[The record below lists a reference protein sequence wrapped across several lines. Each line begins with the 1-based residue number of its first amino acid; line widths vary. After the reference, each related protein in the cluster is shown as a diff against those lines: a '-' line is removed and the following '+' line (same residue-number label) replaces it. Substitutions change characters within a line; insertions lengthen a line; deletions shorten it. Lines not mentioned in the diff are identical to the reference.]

1 MALVKFVSMLQAFES
16 HIRKNSLFAKN
27 QRLLLAFSGG
37 LDSTVLVHLL
47 LQCGFKPAIAHC
59 NFQLR
64 GKDSLEDEKF
74 CQQLAKKNNL
84 KFFTKR
90 FDLGKYGKE
99 TGSNTQLAARNLRYE
114 WFHEIISENNFDFI
128 LTAHH
133 AGDIVETVIINLLR
147 GTGINGLKGIPEKN
161 GKLVRPLLPFR
172 KEELEAYAKQ
182 HKIRYRTDQ
191 SNSENKY
198 ERNFIRNKIVP
209 LLRELNPN
217 LEDTFL
223 RNTFHFQQEAG
234 IVKEFLSN
242 KAVDYTTQT
251 HDTLFI
257 NRNRLRHE
265 RHLESILH
273 HILTGYGFNG
283 TQQRNIAE
291 LIRLGEGSGK
301 IFRTSTHILAS
312 DRNDLILKEIPKA
325 EPELVIPDFESLKKL
340 PFFKVRKLAK
350 FSLPKEKEFVVSADK
365 LIFPLVIRS
374 RKTGDRFRPFGMKG
388 SKLLSDY
395 MKEQKMNTFD
405 KENCSILINGNNQ
418 IMWLMGFRSDDRYR
432 VKGNEKDLL
441 KLTIID

>member
-1 MALVKFVSMLQAFES
+1 MLQAFES
-16 HIRKNSLFAKN
+16 HIRKNALFAKN

-47 LQCGFKPAIAHC
+47 LNAGFKPALAHC

-64 GKDSLEDEKF
+64 GKDSLADEKF
-74 CQQLAKKNNL
+74 CQDLAKKYNL
-84 KFFTKR
+84 KFFSKR
-90 FDLGKYGKE
+90 FDIAKYGKE
-99 TGSNTQLAARNLRYE
+99 TGSNVQLAARQLRYE
-114 WFHEIISENNFDFI
+114 WFHEIIADNGFDFI

-133 AGDIVETVIINLLR
+133 AGDIVETVLINLLR

-172 KEELEAYAKQ
+172 KEDLERYAKEQ
-182 HKIRYRTDQ
+182 KIRFRTDL
-191 SNSENKY
+191 SNSESKY

-209 LLRELNPN
+209 LLREINPQ
-217 LEDTFL
+217 LEETFL
-223 RNTFHFQQEAG
+223 RNTFHFQQESG

-273 HILTGYGFNG
+273 HILSGYGFNG
-283 TQQRNIAE
+283 TQQRNIAD

-301 IFRTSTHILAS
+301 IFKTATHILAS
-312 DRNDLILKEIPKA
+312 DRNDLILKAIPKV
-325 EPELVIPDFESLKKL
+325 EPELVIPDFEALKKL
-340 PFFKVRKLAK
+340 PFLKVRKLTK
-350 FSLPKEKEFVVSADK
+350 FSLPKEKEFVVSASR
-365 LIFPLVIRS
+365 LVFPLVMRP

-405 KENCSILINGNNQ
+405 KENCSILVNGNQ
-418 IMWLMGFRSDDRYR
+418 EILWLMGFRSDDRYR
-432 VKGNEKDLL
+432 VKGKENDLL